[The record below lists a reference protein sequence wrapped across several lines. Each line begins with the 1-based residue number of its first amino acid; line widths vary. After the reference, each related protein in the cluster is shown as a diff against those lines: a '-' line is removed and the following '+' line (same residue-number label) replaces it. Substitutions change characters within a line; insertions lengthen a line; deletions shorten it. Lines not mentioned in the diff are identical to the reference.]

1 MPLWG
6 KPTDKELRDY
16 RAGKAVR
23 ERVAR
28 EAAAKAHRQAAIKD
42 RKAQDAKDKR
52 EAAKSAAKVKAQK
65 ASKTARTTNSGKK
78 SSSWW

>member
-6 KPTDKELRDY
+6 KPTDRELRDY
-16 RAGKAVR
+16 KAGKPVR

-28 EAAAKAHRQAAIKD
+28 EAADKAHRQAAIKE
-42 RKAQDAKDKR
+42 RKAQDAKDRKEQAKSIARVKR
-52 EAAKSAAKVKAQK
+52 DNAKSA
-65 ASKTARTTNSGKK
+65 RTNTGKK